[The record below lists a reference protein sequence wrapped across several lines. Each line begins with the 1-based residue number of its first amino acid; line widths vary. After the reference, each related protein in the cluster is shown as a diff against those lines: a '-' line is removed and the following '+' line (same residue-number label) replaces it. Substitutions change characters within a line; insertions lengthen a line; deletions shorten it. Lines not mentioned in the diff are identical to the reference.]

1 MPKTYD
7 PFLVALSVLIA
18 VWASYDALLLAG
30 RVKVARG
37 SARPVWLIAGSF
49 AMGIGIWSMHFVGML
64 ALRLP
69 VAVGYD
75 VALVTLSV
83 VMAISS
89 AAVAFTLVSWEV
101 VSTGSFLAGAICMG
115 LAISGMHYT
124 GMAAMRLPALMRYD
138 GLLAA
143 LSILIGIALPYAALR
158 LVFHFQAP
166 RFRHDRW
173 LKTVPAILLGLGIV
187 GMHYTAMAAAQF
199 SAAPLTAASVSGHAV
214 PATPQLAIVVTLG
227 TAAMLGMAQLGAIIS
242 RREERVQQ
250 AEERFRLLV
259 DGVQEYAILTLDPE
273 GRITSW
279 NAGVQRI
286 SGYPAGEV
294 LGRHFS
300 LFYEESDAAQG
311 TPQQHLK
318 AAAERGWVEDEGW
331 RIRKDGTRFWANV
344 LITAV
349 RDSAGALVGFSLITR
364 DITERKRV
372 QTELVRQRARL
383 RALATRLEAAREEER
398 TKIAR
403 EIHDELG
410 QALTALQLDLNWLDH
425 NLHDRT
431 ALKPKVQHMTTV
443 LRDTLVALQCLA
455 ADLRPPVLDRL
466 GLRAAILALAR
477 EFESRTGVRSRVEV
491 TAEDVTLD
499 GDLATTIYRILQEA
513 LTNVSRHAGATRVDI
528 VFRHTPARLELEVRD
543 DGRGIT
549 EQELADH
556 RSLGLLGMQERAQ
569 NWGGEMSIE
578 GIPGQGTRVKVTIPL
593 GEPARRVVGA

>member
-7 PFLVALSVLIA
+7 PFLVALSALIA

-30 RVKVARG
+30 RVKVAG
-37 SARPVWLIAGSF
+37 ATARPVWLIAGSLVL
-49 AMGIGIWSMHFVGML
+49 GIGIWSMHFVGML

-69 VAVGYD
+69 VAVSYD
-75 VALVTLSV
+75 ATLVALSV
-83 VMAISS
+83 WVAVSS
-89 AAVAFTLVSWEV
+89 AVVAFTLVSRKV
-101 VSTGSFLAGAICMG
+101 VGPGAFWAAAMCMEF
-115 LAISGMHYT
+115 AISGLHYT
-124 GMAAMRLPALMRYD
+124 AMGAMRLPALISYD
-138 GLLAA
+138 ARLTA
-143 LSILIGIALPYAALR
+143 LSIVIAITLPYAALR
-158 LVFHFQAP
+158 VAFHFQGT
-166 RFRHDRW
+166 RFRLDRW
-173 LKTVPAILLGLGIV
+173 PKLASATLLGLGIV
-187 GMHYTAMAAAQF
+187 GMHYTAMAAARF
-199 SAAPLTAASVSGHAV
+199 TPAPLIAGPLSGHAI
-214 PATPQLAIVVTLG
+214 PATPELAIVVTLG

-242 RREERVQQ
+242 RREEQVQL

-286 SGYPAGEV
+286 SGYPAGEI

-300 LFYEESDAAQG
+300 LFYEEPDVARG

-331 RIRKDGTRFWANV
+331 RVRKGGSRFWANV
-344 LITAV
+344 IITAV
-349 RDSAGALVGFSLITR
+349 RDSAGAIVGFSMVTR

-372 QTELVRQRARL
+372 QTELVGQRAQL

-398 TKIAR
+398 TRLAR

-410 QALTALQLDLNWLDH
+410 QALTALRLDLDWLDR
-425 NLHDRT
+425 NLHDRA
-431 ALKPKVQHMTTV
+431 ALSQKIRHMTTV
-443 LRDTLVALQCLA
+443 LRDTLVALQGIA
-455 ADLRPPVLDRL
+455 AELRPPVLDRL

-477 EFESRTGVRSRVEV
+477 EFESRTGVRARVEV
-491 TAEDVTLD
+491 TAEDVPLE
-499 GDLATTIYRILQEA
+499 GDLATAIYRILQEA

-528 VFRHTPARLELEVRD
+528 VFRTTADQVELEVRD

-549 EQELADH
+549 KQELADY

-569 NWGGEMSIE
+569 SWGGEVSIE
-578 GIPGQGTRVKVTIPL
+578 GMPGQGTRVKVTIPL
-593 GEPARRVVGA
+593 GEPARGVVGA

>member
-1 MPKTYD
+1 
-7 PFLVALSVLIA
+7 
-18 VWASYDALLLAG
+18 
-30 RVKVARG
+30 
-37 SARPVWLIAGSF
+37 
-49 AMGIGIWSMHFVGML
+49 
-64 ALRLP
+64 
-69 VAVGYD
+69 
-75 VALVTLSV
+75 
-83 VMAISS
+83 
-89 AAVAFTLVSWEV
+89 
-101 VSTGSFLAGAICMG
+101 
-115 LAISGMHYT
+115 
-124 GMAAMRLPALMRYD
+124 
-138 GLLAA
+138 
-143 LSILIGIALPYAALR
+143 
-158 LVFHFQAP
+158 
-166 RFRHDRW
+166 
-173 LKTVPAILLGLGIV
+173 
-187 GMHYTAMAAAQF
+187 MHYTAMAAAQF
-199 SAAPLTAASVSGHAV
+199 SAAPLTAGSVSGHVV

-279 NAGVQRI
+279 NAGVERI
-286 SGYPAGEV
+286 SGYSAGEV

-300 LFYEESDAAQG
+300 LFYEEPDVAQG

-318 AAAERGWVEDEGW
+318 AAAERGWSEDEGW

-349 RDSAGALVGFSLITR
+349 RDSAKALVGFSLITR

-372 QTELVRQRARL
+372 QTELVQQRARL

-443 LRDTLVALQCLA
+443 LRDTLTAMQGLA
-455 ADLRPPVLDRL
+455 AELRPPVLDRL

-491 TAEDVTLD
+491 TAEEVALD
-499 GDLATTIYRILQEA
+499 GDLATAIYRILQEA

-569 NWGGEMSIE
+569 NWGGEVSID
-578 GIPGQGTRVKVTIPL
+578 GIPGQGTWVRVTIPL
-593 GEPARRVVGA
+593 GEPAKRVVGI

>member
-7 PFLVALSVLIA
+7 PFLVVLSVLIA

-37 SARPVWLIAGSF
+37 TARPIWLIAGSF

-69 VAVGYD
+69 VAVSYD

-124 GMAAMRLPALMRYD
+124 GMAAIQLPALMRYD
-138 GLLAA
+138 ALLAA
-143 LSILIGIALPYAALR
+143 LSILIAIALPYAALR

-273 GRITSW
+273 GRISSW
-279 NAGVQRI
+279 NAGVERI
-286 SGYPAGEV
+286 SGYPAGEI

-300 LFYEESDAAQG
+300 LFYEEPDVAQG

-318 AAAERGWVEDEGW
+318 AAAERGWSEDEGW

-349 RDSAGALVGFSLITR
+349 RDSAGAVVGFSLITR
-364 DITERKRV
+364 DVTERKRV
-372 QTELVRQRARL
+372 QTELVQQRARL

-398 TKIAR
+398 TKLAR

-443 LRDTLVALQCLA
+443 LRDTLVALQGLA

-491 TAEDVTLD
+491 TAEEVALD
-499 GDLATTIYRILQEA
+499 GDLATAIYRILQEA

-528 VFRHTPARLELEVRD
+528 VLRHTPARLELEVRD

-569 NWGGEMSIE
+569 NWGGEVSID
-578 GIPGQGTRVKVTIPL
+578 GIPGQGTWVRVTIPL
-593 GEPARRVVGA
+593 GEPAKRVVGI